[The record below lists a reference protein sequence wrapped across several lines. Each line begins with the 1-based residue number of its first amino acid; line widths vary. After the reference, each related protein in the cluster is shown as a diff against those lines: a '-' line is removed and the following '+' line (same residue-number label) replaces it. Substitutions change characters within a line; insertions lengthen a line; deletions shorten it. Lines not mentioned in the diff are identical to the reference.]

1 LTGHLAI
8 IDSVLRRKLAGAYA
22 RAGRLR
28 ESIDYYKRALA
39 GRKRVLGT
47 DHPATRASRD
57 ALAHVRDRRH
67 ATFLT
72 FRRPR

>member
-47 DHPATRASRD
+47 DHPATRPPGPAATPSRTS
-57 ALAHVRDRRH
+57 
-67 ATFLT
+67 ATAGT
-72 FRRPR
+72 PPS